1 MSYAICVTGH
11 LARLELE
18 SKLDYLVVPQLVLG
32 CEVQVFVSANS
43 AETVEKFHSKH
54 YFKSSISDEVHANGT
69 VDWQAY
75 MGKNNWDVIRENDDN
90 YSDSIDFENMQH
102 YRVMTNNQGQSFG
115 FHVDFY
121 NMHSVY
127 GIDAKLRI
135 GSSRRNRS
143 KGKDILVEWS
153 GLHRLM
159 DIIDAYESK
168 VGAHFD
174 AVARLGESVH
184 VLDSVAL
191 PRLFD
196 RQLKTLKWQEN
207 GGLNDRV
214 YLLGRGGA
222 NCFLRSFYHEYFH
235 DHQSL
240 QNLFRFDKEKV
251 AYAHAGTCRM
261 ALSTLQNCE
270 LPALDM
276 HRKPDGQLCFTRDTF
291 TTLNLNNKY
300 NEVFSQC
307 PKTLAIVSR
316 TVEAQRNVSVDT
328 FSEKN
333 DDDF

>member
-1 MSYAICVTGH
+1 VTKEKSY
-11 LARLELE
+11 
-18 SKLDYLVVPQLVLG
+18 
-32 CEVQVFVSANS
+32 
-43 AETVEKFHSKH
+43 SKH
-54 YFKSSISDEVHANGT
+54 YLQSSISDEVHTNGT

-75 MGKNNWDVIRENDDN
+75 MEKKNWHVVRENDDF
-90 YSDSIDFENMQH
+90 SDSIDFENMQH

-121 NMHSVY
+121 TEHSAY
-127 GIDAKLRI
+127 GIDTTLGS
-135 GSSRRNRS
+135 GSSRKRS
-143 KGKDILVEWS
+143 KEKDILVEWS

-159 DIIDAYESK
+159 DIIDAHESK
-168 VGAHFD
+168 VGAHFG

-184 VLDSVAL
+184 VLDSVTL

-207 GGLNDRV
+207 GGLNHRV

-240 QNLFRFDKEKV
+240 RDLFRYDKEKV

-276 HRKPDGQLCFTRDTF
+276 YHTPDGQLSFKIETF
-291 TTLNLNNKY
+291 TALNLNNKY

-316 TVEAQRNVSVDT
+316 TMEAQRNVSVDT
-328 FSEKN
+328 FSGNN
-333 DDDF
+333 DDDNF